1 MNLSIVPT
9 RNIVDQR
16 RQEVVLVGGGVIL
29 LQNRSIV
36 GADCV
41 PARRLL
47 PTMAQSAPSKVI
59 RLKQILAAIDKL
71 DRVSV
76 FGRERWREEG

>member
-41 PARRLL
+41 PVRRLL